1 MSIAIFQFI
10 SPPVPPWY
18 PYVCSLLLCLYFCL
32 ANWSICTIF
41 FWIPHVCINRA
52 FWTLALCKNLR
63 QLLSQG
69 LCTYCSFGLLLFLH
83 SVQLICSPPGT
94 FIRSSP
100 FQRGLLLQ
108 AVPLLPCMCQR
119 SGALPGSMALWFA
132 KGQGDRLLGY
142 CIESYL
148 WYLVICVIVLSC
160 ASYLESSPQFSA
172 KKTLSTSRWF
182 LTSLACSAGH
192 SCAAQDAEGH
202 AEALLTTPPT
212 TCLPISLLTL
222 FFSTVLPAI

>member
-1 MSIAIFQFI
+1 MSIPIFQFI
-10 SPPVPPWY
+10 PSPVPPWY
-18 PYVCSLLLCLYFCL
+18 PYVCSLLLCLYFCF

-52 FWTLALCKNLR
+52 FWTLGLCKNLR

-69 LCTYCSFGLLLFLH
+69 LCTYCSLGLLLFLH
-83 SVQLICSPPGT
+83 SVQLICSPPAT
-94 FIRSSP
+94 FIWSSP

-108 AVPLLPCMCQR
+108 AAPLLPCLCQR

-142 CIESYL
+142 CIERYL
-148 WYLVICVIVLSC
+148 WHLVICVIVLSC
-160 ASYLESSPQFSA
+160 ENYLESCPQFSA

-192 SCAAQDAEGH
+192 PRAAQDAEGR